1 MPCALRLAPKAL
13 SLIWCIFIEMNYLAH
28 ACLSFGDPDILA
40 GNMISDFVK
49 GKKKFDYP
57 DRVQMGITLH
67 RKIDEYTDTHPA
79 TRQAKQFLKT
89 PAGLYAG
96 AFLDIIYDHFLAN
109 DPYEFEEGA
118 LAVFTQNTYSQL
130 ETFKNILPEK
140 FQKFLFYMR
149 TQDWLLHYQSTEGI
163 HNSFRGLCR
172 RAKYI
177 DDPEPVFDA
186 FLHHY
191 EELKM
196 AYEFFFPHVKTFAYH
211 ELLYLR
217 GN

>member
-1 MPCALRLAPKAL
+1 
-13 SLIWCIFIEMNYLAH
+13 MNYLAH
-28 ACLSFGDPDILA
+28 AYLSFGDPDILA

-79 TRQAKQFLKT
+79 TRQAKQFLKAS
-89 PAGLYAG
+89 AGLYAG
-96 AFLDIIYDHFLAN
+96 SFVDIIYDHFLAN
-109 DPYEFEEGA
+109 DPYEFEEDA
-118 LAVFTQNTYSQL
+118 LAVFTQHTYLQL
-130 ETFKNILPEK
+130 ETFDDLFPER
-140 FQKFLFYMR
+140 FRQFFFYMR
-149 TQDWLLHYQSTEGI
+149 TQDWLLHYRSTQGI

-177 DDPEPVFDA
+177 DDPEPVFEA
-186 FLHHY
+186 FLSHY

-196 AYEFFFPHVKTFAYH
+196 AYELFFPHVKTFAYH

-217 GN
+217 GS

>member
-1 MPCALRLAPKAL
+1 
-13 SLIWCIFIEMNYLAH
+13 MNYLAH
-28 ACLSFGDPDILA
+28 AYLSFGDPDILA

-57 DRVQMGITLH
+57 DRIQIGIKLH

-79 TRQAKQFLKT
+79 TRAAKELLKET
-89 PAGLYAG
+89 AGPYAG
-96 AFLDIIYDHFLAN
+96 PFVDIIYDHFLAN

-118 LAVFTQNTYSQL
+118 LNTFALHTYTQL
-130 ETFKNILPEK
+130 ENFEQWFPEIFRK
-140 FQKFLFYMR
+140 FFFYMR
-149 TQDWLLHYQSTEGI
+149 TQNWLLNYKSTEGI
-163 HNSFRGLCR
+163 HRSFQGLCR

-177 DDPEPVFDA
+177 DDPEPVFEA
-186 FLHHY
+186 FLTHY
-191 EELKM
+191 EALKM
-196 AYEFFFPHVKTFAYH
+196 AYEFFFPHVKTLAYH